1 MTSHCHVR
9 NAEIQARTC
18 CGLHC
23 RVELLDS
30 YWRGIIKERQNRL
43 FQLLGLYWRSPPPTS
58 SPAAHRIALFSASIS
73 TFARRDPVTCGPNH
87 ADCKTSSVEYE
98 RERACSSPLLMMKV
112 PHPEKER
119 GCFEERKSL
128 HRGARPTLSRPSP
141 AEHALLASAHNL
153 FR

>member
-1 MTSHCHVR
+1 MAGMTSHCHVR

-18 CGLHC
+18 CGSNH
-23 RVELLDS
+23 RVHVLDS
-30 YWRGIIKERQNRL
+30 YWRGIIKERPNRL

-58 SPAAHRIALFSASIS
+58 SPAARRIALFRSSIC
-73 TFARRDPVTCGPNH
+73 TCARRNPATCGPNH

-98 RERACSSPLLMMKV
+98 RCSSPLQMMGV

-128 HRGARPTLSRPSP
+128 HRGARPTLPRPSP
-141 AEHALLASAHNL
+141 AAHALLASAHNL
-153 FR
+153 FC